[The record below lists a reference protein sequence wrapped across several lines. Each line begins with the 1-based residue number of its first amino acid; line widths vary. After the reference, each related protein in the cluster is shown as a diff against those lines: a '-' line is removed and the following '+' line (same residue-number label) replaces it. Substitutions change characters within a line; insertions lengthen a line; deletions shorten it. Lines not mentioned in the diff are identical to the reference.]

1 MNYHSVDKVAA
12 NDGACN
18 ADRPDG
24 ATTNSNWRPTD
35 GSQVLPVTAHPA
47 EPADYEKYPGAKPV
61 AASSPRADDG
71 CDRRFGPWDEDVY
84 AQRCMD
90 HHSVDKI
97 AASDVAPDGACK
109 ADRPAGATPNSNGH
123 PIDCSQV
130 LPVTAHPLTEP
141 AEYEQYLGAAP
152 VMAQPARR

>member
-1 MNYHSVDKVAA
+1 MDYLEQLLNDSADKHAEKIDAAHSKLADE
-12 NDGACN
+12 GACN
-18 ADRPDG
+18 ADR
-24 ATTNSNWRPTD
+24 
-35 GSQVLPVTAHPA
+35 
-47 EPADYEKYPGAKPV
+47 
-61 AASSPRADDG
+61 
-71 CDRRFGPWDEDVY
+71 CDRKFGPWDEDVY

-90 HHSVDKI
+90 HHSADKI